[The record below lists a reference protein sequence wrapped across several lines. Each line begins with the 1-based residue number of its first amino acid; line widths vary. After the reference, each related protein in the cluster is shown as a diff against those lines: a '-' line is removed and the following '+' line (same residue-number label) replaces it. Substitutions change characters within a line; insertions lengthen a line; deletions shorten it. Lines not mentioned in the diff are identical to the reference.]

1 MKKSG
6 GMTMKVKELL
16 LKNKVATWAMFTTVV
31 IACAFVFLSIANKP
45 KSSQKTYSGR
55 ARVVRCVKSKLIIE
69 PKDFDDLGYRD
80 PDYECKCFVL
90 FEGIPGFMVATLSV
104 IPGGADGVENGK
116 KVHYPNIVEQL
127 NGHDIDESCRP
138 VYDE

>member
-1 MKKSG
+1 MKIKEFFQQQDSKMAIWVAF
-6 GMTMKVKELL
+6 MTLVIICMFVLL
-16 LKNKVATWAMFTTVV
+16 HVVNKHE
-31 IACAFVFLSIANKP
+31 P
-45 KSSQKTYSGR
+45 SQKTYSGR
-55 ARVVRCVKSKLIIE
+55 VVYCVKSKLIIE
-69 PKDFDDLGYRD
+69 PEDFDDLDYRD
-80 PDYECKCFVL
+80 SDYECKCFVL